1 MHEDKRKYQV
11 KLLHLSHTDIKN
23 DSRILKQMHALHVV
37 GYKVSGIGI
46 ISNERAVK
54 TDSPLKINL
63 NHISLYSRNLTFF
76 PKIIRH
82 FFSILEMIVKILPQA
97 LRERPNIIHCHD
109 VVILPIGCFIKWL
122 TGARLIYDAHELES
136 CRNGLNRFESL
147 LILWIEK
154 FFWPFIDALILVSP
168 SIKLWYQKNIGP
180 KKTTILLNSPSFVL
194 IGRYEENYLRKKF
207 SIPTQNKIFIYVGQ
221 FSLGRG
227 IDLLT
232 HVFTNSKVSSHLVF
246 LGFGELFLK
255 LKHLARQHV
264 NIHLHDDVPHSE
276 VIPIVQSA
284 DYGLCLIENVSLSD
298 YYSLPNKLFE
308 YCFAG
313 TPVLASDFPD
323 IRIIIKRYNI
333 GECCKVEKEKILK
346 AILKIERKKNVR
358 NFEDLTPLSW
368 TRQEKKLLALYCQIE
383 NLS

>member
-1 MHEDKRKYQV
+1 MHKNKSKYQFN
-11 KLLHLSHTDIKN
+11 LLHLTHTDIKN
-23 DSRILKQMHALHVV
+23 DSRILKEMHILHVV

-46 ISNERAVK
+46 ISNERTVE
-54 TDSPLKINL
+54 TCNPLKINL
-63 NHISLYSRNLTFF
+63 NNISLYSRNLTFL

-82 FFSILEMIVKILPQA
+82 FFSILEMSGKILPQA
-97 LRERPNIIHCHD
+97 LRECPNIIHCHD
-109 VVILPIGCFIKWL
+109 VVTLPIGCFVKWL

-136 CRNGLNRFESL
+136 RRNGLDRLESL
-147 LILWIEK
+147 LVLWIEK
-154 FFWPFIDALILVSP
+154 FLWPFIDALIVVSP

-194 IGRYEENYLRKKF
+194 TERHEENYLRKKF

-232 HVFTNSKVSSHLVF
+232 HVFTNPKVSSHLIF

-255 LKHLARQHV
+255 LKHLARQHS
-264 NIHLHDDVPHSE
+264 NIHLHEEVPHTE
-276 VIPIVQSA
+276 VVHILQSA
-284 DYGLCLIENVSLSD
+284 DYGLCFLENVSLSD

-313 TPVLASDFPD
+313 IPVLASDFPD
-323 IRIIIKRYNI
+323 IRTIIKRYNI
-333 GECCKVEKEKILK
+333 GMCSKVEKTKILK
-346 AILKIERKKNVR
+346 AILEIERKKSVR

-368 TRQEKKLLALYCQIE
+368 ARQEKKLLALYCQLE